1 VTVNVATP
9 SEKGLLGV
17 TFDPNYAANRYVYVF
32 YTNAVD
38 GLNQISRFTA
48 SQADPNVAVAGSE
61 TVILDNIS
69 GSSADNHNGG
79 AIHFG
84 PDGKLYVAVGDNAT
98 SAEAQDLG
106 SLRGKLLRL
115 NPDGSCPSD
124 NPFLSTPG
132 ARCEVYSYGLRNPFT
147 FAFDPGDGRLRINDV
162 GENTW
167 EEINPGGA
175 GANYG
180 WPDCEGPLGVGVG
193 DCANPA
199 YVYPIHAYTHALG
212 SAITGGAFYR
222 GSTFPAEFA
231 GDYFYSDYLGDF
243 IRYFDGSD
251 HAWRAANGPVDLKVG
266 PDGALYYASIA
277 TGNIQRIQAAGA

>member
-1 VTVNVATP
+1 M
-9 SEKGLLGV
+9 
-17 TFDPNYAANRYVYVF
+17 
-32 YTNAVD
+32 
-38 GLNQISRFTA
+38 
-48 SQADPNVAVAGSE
+48 
-61 TVILDNIS
+61 ILDNIS

-98 SAEAQDLG
+98 AAAAQDLG

-124 NPFLSTPG
+124 NPFVNTPG

-147 FAFDPGDGRLRINDV
+147 FAFDPQDGRLRINDV
-162 GENTW
+162 GENAW
-167 EEINPGGA
+167 EEINPGVV

-180 WPDCEGPLGVGVG
+180 WPACEGPQGVGVG
-193 DCANPA
+193 DCNNPG
-199 YVYPIHAYTHALG
+199 YVYPIHAYTHSQG
-212 SAITGGAFYR
+212 SAITGGVFYR

-251 HAWRAANGPVDLKVG
+251 HPWRAASGPVDLKVG

-277 TGNIQRIQAAGA
+277 SGNIQRIQAAGS